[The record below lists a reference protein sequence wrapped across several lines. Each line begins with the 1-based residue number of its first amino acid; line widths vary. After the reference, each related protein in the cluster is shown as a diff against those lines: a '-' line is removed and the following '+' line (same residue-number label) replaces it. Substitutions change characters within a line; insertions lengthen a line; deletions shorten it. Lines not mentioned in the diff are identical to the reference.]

1 MTNVFIAIGS
11 IGILLVNLFLIY
23 FIYKQVRHLYRPIIT
38 TKVIH
43 REKDVIARPSVL
55 EFGELYLVIS
65 NVSKN
70 PVKDLKMRYEFLLEH
85 RKIAEVSKT
94 LSYFNPGE
102 AVREPIELDKI
113 LKEYPDLFQEITKGN
128 EIKKIPKKTLKLLLL
143 VTVTYN
149 FPPYKIHD
157 SYEIRWDSLES
168 LPDFKNHPS
177 ILCWNRREG
186 TYIHKHSE
194 FY

>member
-1 MTNVFIAIGS
+1 
-11 IGILLVNLFLIY
+11 
-23 FIYKQVRHLYRPIIT
+23 
-38 TKVIH
+38 
-43 REKDVIARPSVL
+43 
-55 EFGELYLVIS
+55 LVIS

-70 PVKDLKMRYEFLLEH
+70 PAKKLKVQYEFLLEN
-85 RKIAEVSKT
+85 RKISKVNKT

-102 AVREPIELDKI
+102 ALREPIELGKI
-113 LKEYPDLFQEITKGN
+113 LKEYPDLFQEITEGN
-128 EIKKIPKKTLKLLLL
+128 VTKKIPKKTLKLLLL

-149 FPPYKIHD
+149 FPPYRIDD
-157 SYEIRWDSLES
+157 SYEIQWDSLEN